1 MVVPARPVCV
11 PMCQLIFRGT
21 TYFRNFDIERQI
33 HPRQGMI
40 PVQRNMRLG
49 HLRGGDD
56 RRMGILPGRNRSPT
70 LMPFA
75 GILSNGTSIT
85 LPASCS
91 P

>member
-1 MVVPARPVCV
+1 MVVAARPVSV

-40 PVQRNMRLG
+40 PIQRDVRLG
-49 HLRGGDD
+49 HFRRGDD
-56 RRMGILPGRNRSPT
+56 GRMGILPARNRSPT

-75 GILSNGTSIT
+75 GIFSSGTSMT
-85 LPASCS
+85 FPASCS